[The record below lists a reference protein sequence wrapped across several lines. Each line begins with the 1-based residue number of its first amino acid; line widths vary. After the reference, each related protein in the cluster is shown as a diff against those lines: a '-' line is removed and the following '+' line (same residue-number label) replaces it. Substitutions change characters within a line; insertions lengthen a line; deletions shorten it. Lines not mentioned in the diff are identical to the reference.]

1 MGSSNLVNV
10 NFTNI
15 GSQIKIIDTL
25 KYYQTM
31 FADITTTADEV
42 EKDKIKKC
50 VQVFLSKHAYFSKIW
65 LDIDESDK
73 EKILDIVAEGKGA
86 LPYEKIVDV
95 NSLQATPENV
105 FFDHTEFFSSLNQCN
120 ISFKIYENMKY
131 LYTALKMRSLGDM
144 NDLYNTQDVTL
155 LCKIIE
161 NRFQK
166 MQDRFGFNPRKCNSA
181 NTLSGCIQ
189 RNLSK
194 VIITLPTNYKHAEM
208 FERTLTGGYSCANNR
223 LGFDTEVL
231 LPNFSKPEYAKMNID
246 ESFQAYKNQNF
257 KIGYKIKLDPDKQ
270 YTDYRVISKIIKFD
284 ESN

>member
-50 VQVFLSKHAYFSKIW
+50 VQEFLSKHAYFSKIW

-105 FFDHTEFFSSLNQCN
+105 FFDHTEFF
-120 ISFKIYENMKY
+120 
-131 LYTALKMRSLGDM
+131 
-144 NDLYNTQDVTL
+144 
-155 LCKIIE
+155 
-161 NRFQK
+161 
-166 MQDRFGFNPRKCNSA
+166 
-181 NTLSGCIQ
+181 
-189 RNLSK
+189 
-194 VIITLPTNYKHAEM
+194 
-208 FERTLTGGYSCANNR
+208 
-223 LGFDTEVL
+223 
-231 LPNFSKPEYAKMNID
+231 
-246 ESFQAYKNQNF
+246 
-257 KIGYKIKLDPDKQ
+257 
-270 YTDYRVISKIIKFD
+270 
-284 ESN
+284 